1 MRENFLYTRDR
12 LWAWFV
18 GRARGPHALFWLGVC
33 AFLDPIFFP
42 IAPEL
47 YLGVLILAH
56 KDWWKHYLLVAVAC
70 SAAGAVAGYFVGA
83 LLFNQFGGPILEF
96 FSLGAAFAA
105 AKAQLESHVFA
116 TMLVVPFTIVPEK
129 VFVLAAGFLQAP
141 FWLFI
146 VGFAVGR
153 AARISIIVYLIHRF
167 GSTIL
172 EVVGKYFLWFTALLL
187 TLGTIYVMVRWYF

>member
-1 MRENFLYTRDR
+1 MRENLLYTRDR
-12 LWAWFV
+12 LWIWFV
-18 GRARGPHALFWLGVC
+18 ERAKGPHALFWLGVC

-56 KDWWKHYLLVAVAC
+56 KDRWRHYLWVTVLF
-70 SAAGAVAGYFVGA
+70 SILGAAAGYFVGA
-83 LLFNQFGGPILEF
+83 LFFEQFGGFIINF
-96 FSLGAAFAA
+96 FNLSAAFAA
-105 AKAQLESHVFA
+105 AQAQLNQHVLA

-141 FWLFI
+141 FWLFML
-146 VGFAVGR
+146 GFALGR
-153 AARISIIVYLIHRF
+153 AARIGIIVYLMHRF

-172 EVVGKYFLWFTALLL
+172 EVVGRYFLAFTALLVIV
-187 TLGTIYVMVRWYF
+187 GTIYAMVRWYF